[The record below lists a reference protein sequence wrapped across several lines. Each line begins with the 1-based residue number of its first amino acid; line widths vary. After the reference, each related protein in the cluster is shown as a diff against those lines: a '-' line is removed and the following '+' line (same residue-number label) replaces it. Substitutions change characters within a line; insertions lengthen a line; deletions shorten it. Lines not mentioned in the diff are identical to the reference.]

1 MTQEPSPSPSRLGAV
16 QLLAGLIALLW
27 IIEIIDVLLLNDRL
41 EAHGIGPRRLD
52 GLEGVITAPFLHDD
66 FGHLLANT
74 IPLVVL
80 GGIVL
85 AAGTQRFVQV
95 TAIVTIG
102 AGVLIWLLAR
112 GGNHIGA
119 SILVF
124 GFFGYLLGRGYFER
138 SVGAIAAAVIVG
150 LIYSSLFWGLLPI
163 RPGVSWEGHLFGL
176 VAGVGAAALLSRR
189 RTASAGRE

>member
-1 MTQEPSPSPSRLGAV
+1 LTQDPGPSPPRLGAIQV
-16 QLLAGLIALLW
+16 LAGFIALLW
-27 IIEIIDVLLLNDRL
+27 IVEIVDVAILSDRL

-52 GLEGVITAPFLHDD
+52 GLEGVLTAPFLHDD

-80 GGIVL
+80 GGLVL
-85 AAGTQRFVQV
+85 VAGIQRFAQV
-95 TAIVTIG
+95 LVIVTIG

-138 SVGAIAAAVIVG
+138 SVGAIVVAVIVALVYG
-150 LIYSSLFWGLLPI
+150 GLFWGLLPI

-176 VAGVGAAALLSRR
+176 LAGIAAAALLSRR
-189 RTASAGRE
+189 RTAPATKE